1 MSKLE
6 ILKHWKK
13 VIQQHDKETQR
24 VKTNFE
30 LDSGSAL
37 LATLYKMTDEYIKMT
52 EIAVGDENGWL
63 GWYWCEADMGKSPR
77 RVVLRDRTMYEVKTL
92 AQLLYVIEQDT
103 ND

>member
-1 MSKLE
+1 MNKLE

-37 LATLYKMTDEYIKMT
+37 LAMLYKMNDEYTKMT
-52 EIAVGDENGWL
+52 AIAVGDENGWL

-77 RVVLRDRTMYEVKTL
+77 KVMLRDRTMYEVKTL

-103 ND
+103 DD